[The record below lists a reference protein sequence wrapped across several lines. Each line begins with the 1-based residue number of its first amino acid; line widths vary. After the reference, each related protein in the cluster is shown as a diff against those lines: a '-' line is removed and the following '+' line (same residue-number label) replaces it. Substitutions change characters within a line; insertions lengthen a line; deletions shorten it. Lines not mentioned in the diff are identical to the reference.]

1 MAKAQ
6 DILLPDNDPDLVLA
20 QQVGEALSSG
30 TDLSSLNNP
39 IIDLLV
45 EFKDEELKS
54 YSNYEFDS
62 TNLWKNIEQET
73 RKPANIT
80 PLFQRRIAYTW
91 AAAAVFLIAAFV
103 GFFWIISSP
112 DTVLVAQSEASIIS
126 ISLEDGTEVTL
137 RPYSQLFEVAANEN
151 ERSYTIEGEA
161 YFDVQSDAD
170 RPFTVQAGQ
179 GVVTVL
185 GTRFNLSSWGNTTK
199 VYLEEGSISFN
210 AADSDTAPIILEPGE
225 SSTIE
230 NGMVASPQQVQAD
243 EYTDWISNT
252 IVFNSSLPA
261 DVVAEIG
268 QHFNITID
276 VSQLEDIGSLTGSL
290 RLDSVSQ
297 TLEDLGLVL
306 GGTFR
311 QAAENEYVFVA
322 IN

>member
-6 DILLPDNDPDLVLA
+6 DISLPDNDPDLILS
-20 QQVGEALSSG
+20 QQVGEALSSD
-30 TDLSSLNNP
+30 TNFSSLNNP
-39 IIDLLV
+39 LIDLLV

-54 YSNYEFDS
+54 YSNYEPDS
-62 TNLWKNIEQET
+62 ANLWKRIDQQT
-73 RKPANIT
+73 RQPAKVT

-103 GFFWIISSP
+103 GFFWITSSP

-126 ISLEDGTEVTL
+126 VSLEDGSEVTL
-137 RPYSQLFEVAANEN
+137 RPYSQLFEVAVNEN
-151 ERSYTIEGEA
+151 ERSYSIIGEG
-161 YFDVQSDAD
+161 YFDVQSNTN
-170 RPFTVQAGQ
+170 RPFNVQAGE
-179 GVVTVL
+179 GIVTVL
-185 GTRFNLSSWGNTTK
+185 GTKFNLSSWGNTTK

-210 AADSDTAPIILEPGE
+210 TTEGQEAVILEPGE

-230 NGMVASPQQVQAD
+230 NGMVVSPEQAQAD

-252 IVFNSSLPA
+252 IVFNSSLPTE
-261 DVVAEIG
+261 VIAEIG
-268 QHFNITID
+268 QHFNISID
-276 VSQLEDIGSLTGSL
+276 VTQLNDVSRLTGSL
-290 RLDSVSQ
+290 RLDSVAQ

-311 QAAENEYVFVA
+311 QSAANEYVFIA

>member
-6 DILLPDNDPDLVLA
+6 DILLPDNDPDLILS

-30 TDLSSLNNP
+30 ADFSSLNDP
-39 IIDLLV
+39 LIDLLA
-45 EFKDEELKS
+45 EFKDEELKT
-54 YSNYEFDS
+54 YSNYELDS
-62 TNLWKNIEQET
+62 ANLWKSIDQKT
-73 RKPANIT
+73 KQPAKIT

-103 GFFWIISSP
+103 GFFWITSSP
-112 DTVLVAQSEASIIS
+112 DTILVAQSEASILS

-137 RPYSQLFEVAANEN
+137 RPYSQLFEVAVNDA
-151 ERSYTIEGEA
+151 ERSYSINGEG
-161 YFDVQSDAD
+161 YFDVQSDVN
-170 RPFTVQAGQ
+170 RPFSVQAGQ

-185 GTRFNLSSWGNTTK
+185 GTRFNLSSWGNTTR

-210 AADSDTAPIILEPGE
+210 TADGLDPVILEPGE

-230 NGMVASPQQVQAD
+230 NGIVGSPEQAQVE
-243 EYTDWISNT
+243 EYTDWISNI
-252 IVFNSSLPA
+252 IVFNSSLP
-261 DVVAEIG
+261 DEVVAEIG
-268 QHFNITID
+268 QHFDITID
-276 VSQLEDIGSLTGSL
+276 VTQLNYISRLTGSL